1 MSGVEPGPN
10 GTMIRTVF
18 VGHACAAAVTG
29 ANKSADKAN
38 AKLLFIDPLAAHDT
52 IIRPLSSL
60 AQLVPARRESHD
72 LSNHG
77 RGDRRKHGLAA
88 AVVAVSRR
96 GDAGTALPRDLPW
109 PLLSR
114 TQQAGAA

>member
-29 ANKSADKAN
+29 ANKSADNSN
-38 AKLLFIDPLAAHDT
+38 AKLFFI
-52 IIRPLSSL
+52 RLSLLTMRSSARCRRSHGLSL
-60 AQLVPARRESHD
+60 PAGSHD

-77 RGDRRKHGLAA
+77 RGARRKHGLAA
-88 AVVAVSRR
+88 IGVAVSHRAE
-96 GDAGTALPRDLPW
+96 GRDRLA
-109 PLLSR
+109 SR
-114 TQQAGAA
+114 PAMASTG